1 MIRMPAKP
9 VTIVGGGLAGLTL
22 GIGLRQRGVP
32 VTIYEAGHY
41 PRHRVCGEF
50 ISGRGS
56 DALARLGLMGELMEA
71 GARIAQTAVFATGHR
86 VGPIKLLPAKAIC
99 LSRFKLD
106 HLLANRFRR
115 DGGMLIEGARWR
127 DREESEGLVI
137 ASGRK
142 KAVADGGSRWLGLK
156 SHVKAV
162 ELEADLEMHVVP
174 QGYVGLCRLSDEK
187 VNVCGLFRHDPASPM
202 DIHDLLRGPLNSVL
216 RQRLEDSTF
225 DDDSFCSITALS
237 LKPQKAAPNGPPR
250 IGDALT
256 MIPPVTGNGMSMAF
270 ESGEVCLQPLSDYS
284 EGKISWK
291 AAQENI
297 ALLTSE
303 KFSLRLTWA
312 KWLQWIMF
320 SPLMRGPLFL
330 PAMRSNFIWST
341 FFQKT
346 R

>member
-1 MIRMPAKP
+1 MPLKP
-9 VTIVGGGLAGLTL
+9 ITIVGGGLAGLTL

-32 VTIYEAGHY
+32 VTLYEAGRY

-50 ISGRGS
+50 ISGQGS
-56 DALARLGLMGELMEA
+56 EALERLGLLGELMEA
-71 GARIAQTAVFATGHR
+71 GARIARTAVFANKHR
-86 VGPIKLLPAKAIC
+86 VGPVKSLPAKAIC

-115 DGGMLIEGARWR
+115 EGGSLCEGARWR
-127 DREESEGLVI
+127 ESEEAEGLVI

-142 KAVADGGSRWLGLK
+142 KAETQSGSRWLGLK
-156 SHVKAV
+156 THAKGV

-174 QGYVGLCRLSDEK
+174 QGYVGLCRLSEEK
-187 VNVCGLFRHDPASPM
+187 VNVCGLFRHDPAERGEVRE
-202 DIHDLLRGPLNSVL
+202 LLRGPASSVL
-216 RQRLEDSTF
+216 RQRLDRARF

-237 LKPQKAAPNGPPR
+237 LKPQRATPQGPPR

-270 ESGEVCLQPLSDYS
+270 ESSEVCLPPLRDYS

-291 AAQENI
+291 AAQERI
-297 ALLTSE
+297 AQLTSE
-303 KFSLRLTWA
+303 KFSLRLAWA
-312 KWLQWIMF
+312 KWLQWLMF

-330 PAMRSNFIWST
+330 PAMRSDLLWST